1 MDFGSPSRSFPAC
14 VPRGRDRP
22 RPRPTS
28 QEAGQERLACLP
40 PPCPPGSAP
49 PGLALEYTSQGAW
62 SQDTWGTR
70 PRAAAT
76 RPSPSLRW
84 GCLSWPF
91 LLALFSFTFLF
102 VGGWDSLGSRSPGKP
117 QLICLW
123 PQRPDAR
130 DGSRVTAPAPLHCL
144 PPLTLQPGVDGAE
157 HRLLVHLWL
166 PRGSP
171 AAPRCALLFPR
182 GAVRSTYSAPGGGEQ
197 GKRTRLP
204 APSCGVRR
212 KRSPAAQSAEFC
224 TSSSSESSKSIPT
237 YGHVALQNNVSSCAM
252 LVMSQEVKKSMLAD
266 SQHIGGHNL
275 D

>member
-1 MDFGSPSRSFPAC
+1 MSSFHGFFSRTSASRLPTGRVKVWGSRPSLLNTFSLSCRRLGPAPRPGLSRSSDSLASHGPVDAQMDFGSPSRSFPAC

-102 VGGWDSLGSRSPGKP
+102 VGGWDSLGSRRPGKP

-144 PPLTLQPGVDGAE
+144 PPLTLQPGVDGGTE
-157 HRLLVHLWL
+157 L
-166 PRGSP
+166 G
-171 AAPRCALLFPR
+171 F
-182 GAVRSTYSAPGGGEQ
+182 SASGGEVLVA
-197 GKRTRLP
+197 GKGKGIFPESLRLGPLPALAGPTRLP
-204 APSCGVRR
+204 A
-212 KRSPAAQSAEFC
+212 
-224 TSSSSESSKSIPT
+224 
-237 YGHVALQNNVSSCAM
+237 
-252 LVMSQEVKKSMLAD
+252 D
-266 SQHIGGHNL
+266 
-275 D
+275 

>member
-1 MDFGSPSRSFPAC
+1 MSPTLPQPAPLQVQTLEAGKSQMDFGSPSRSFPAC

-102 VGGWDSLGSRSPGKP
+102 VGGWDSLGSRRPGKP

-130 DGSRVTAPAPLHCL
+130 DWSRVTAPAPLHCL
-144 PPLTLQPGVDGAE
+144 PPLTLQPGVDGGTE
-157 HRLLVHLWL
+157 L
-166 PRGSP
+166 G
-171 AAPRCALLFPR
+171 F
-182 GAVRSTYSAPGGGEQ
+182 SASGGEVLVA
-197 GKRTRLP
+197 GKGKGIFPESLRLGPLPALAGPTRLP
-204 APSCGVRR
+204 A
-212 KRSPAAQSAEFC
+212 
-224 TSSSSESSKSIPT
+224 
-237 YGHVALQNNVSSCAM
+237 
-252 LVMSQEVKKSMLAD
+252 D
-266 SQHIGGHNL
+266 
-275 D
+275 